1 MAVPIGSTPVL
12 QGEES
17 AKWLKK
23 VQEEEGKKL
32 GLVPTPRLEELRQ
45 EILADA
51 RRNKK

>member
-17 AKWLKK
+17 AEWLKK
-23 VQEEEGKKL
+23 VQEGKKL